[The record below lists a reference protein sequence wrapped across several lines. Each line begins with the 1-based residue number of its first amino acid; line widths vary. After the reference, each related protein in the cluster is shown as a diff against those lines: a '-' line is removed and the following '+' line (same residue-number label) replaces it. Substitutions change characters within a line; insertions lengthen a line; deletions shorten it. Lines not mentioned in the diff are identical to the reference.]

1 MMMWKRRRTH
11 VSEAQRPDAGPEAFT
26 LIETLLSLVL
36 MQAVVFLLAPLSQ
49 QLILNDMLWERRLAI
64 RTAEGQLEKACDDV
78 FTFGFNGGLLG
89 GQSVPAADLPPE
101 LSGTSGSR
109 NVVCLDG
116 DLSLPDL
123 PQSPINANGS
133 CPSGQQLK
141 RVRITIN
148 WTAQSGHSVSYTSA
162 DYLISQA
169 GLCGAG

>member
-1 MMMWKRRRTH
+1 LLKNGFPSRRKLTFNHKNPGDIENLRGFGLSAARTL
-11 VSEAQRPDAGPEAFT
+11 G
-26 LIETLLSLVL
+26 LSV
-36 MQAVVFLLAPLSQ
+36 
-49 QLILNDMLWERRLAI
+49 
-64 RTAEGQLEKACDDV
+64 
-78 FTFGFNGGLLG
+78 FGFDLDVQAMSGLPLRCL
-89 GQSVPAADLPPE
+89 PAADLPPE